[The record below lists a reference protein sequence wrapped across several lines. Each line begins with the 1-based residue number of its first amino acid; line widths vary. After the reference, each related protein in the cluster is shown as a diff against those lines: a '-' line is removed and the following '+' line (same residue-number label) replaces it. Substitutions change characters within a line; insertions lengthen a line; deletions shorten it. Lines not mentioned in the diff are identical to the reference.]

1 MMNKSLLFTANRI
14 LLALFFA
21 LTSFLVN
28 GQTYIV
34 KTNVSSSQS
43 RSTVY
48 DYYFRSNSTNITPIT
63 SVTANY
69 YYLIFNQKPTQ
80 FYYYEYNPENY
91 GCSGP
96 CGEEWTAGLNAI
108 FSSNSCDPLIEGF
121 YYGYDGPFNSEV
133 PFVSLISNQVL
144 VPPTATTDTFCDF
157 VTLKAEGCT
166 GTQRFFWHYSTNGS
180 TYVNT
185 NISTGFNEDFVFD
198 KATYLPANYSGNIY
212 FKVLI
217 DSDSSITGDNIF
229 SNIVSY
235 NVRPCSPQIVG
246 SPVLVQNVCSD
257 SNHATATFT
266 FDRPLNSGEYFSMT
280 LLQETTPGNFSF
292 FNSEPIYAA
301 DFTNQQYTAINLE
314 PGVYLLRYQTL
325 FTSNNLASSQP
336 EDSDPFTITAPA
348 PVTFSTT
355 QVNVLCKNEPTGSIT
370 VTALGGSGSY
380 LYSKDNGTTWQ
391 TTNLFSGLAAA
402 SYDILVKDSN
412 DCLAPDGSQTLTITE
427 PATRVTISNA
437 TVVDPIL
444 NGENTGSI
452 DIDVLDGA
460 PPYTYLWTYDNPN
473 GVSSTFTPT
482 DEDISAL
489 YAGTYTITVTDG
501 SGCTTTA
508 SYTLVDPPVLVP
520 IITVVQEIACFGD
533 TTGVLSASATGGV
546 PGYSFV
552 WKKNGSFL
560 SSDQQI
566 TGLSIGTYTLI
577 VTDNVGGSQEIQYNL
592 TQPASALSA
601 TYSATDVNC
610 FGANNGS
617 ISITAQGGT
626 PPYSYLWKRG
636 TTTLPITTASINNL
650 SPGSYSCQ
658 VIDSKG
664 CVYEIN
670 AITISEPAVIE
681 IVFSN
686 VTHLVDASSNTGAIS
701 VSAIGGSGS
710 LSYQWNTGQ
719 TTASIANL
727 AAGSYALTIT
737 DVNNPSCTL
746 VESYTVTAPPL
757 FTVSIQEDNEIACYG
772 ESTAVLTAVASGGT
786 QGNSPNEYS
795 YSWSGPTIPF
805 TEPTNLASLSNLP
818 AGTYTVQVRD
828 ANNVLRTQSFTVT
841 EPSVL
846 TASYTKTDSSCFG
859 LNNGSINLTPS
870 GGTPSYTFS
879 WRNEQNQ
886 VIATTQNINNLA
898 PGTYSCVIT
907 DTKGCVYSVNN
918 IVIDQPTALVFD
930 SQSITP
936 VSAVGA
942 SDGSIAVVVTT
953 GTPPY
958 MYAWTSSGAGVGTN
972 SASLTNQPIGVYD
985 LVVTDANGCS
995 IANSYTISVIQLLTA
1010 TIQEL
1015 TSIACYGQ
1023 ATASIQVS
1031 PQGGLP
1037 PYSIGWDTGATT
1049 YALSGL
1055 AANTYSVTI
1064 TDSNTPSSS
1073 YTTSYTVTQPSALVI
1088 DGITTTAIACFGS
1101 ATGAIDMS
1109 VSGGTLPY
1117 TFVWKD
1123 QNNTTIGTTEDL
1135 INLSVGTY
1143 FCTITDANGCTVT
1156 TNSQTI
1162 TTNTQ
1167 LNATLTSQ
1175 TNVLIN
1181 GQNTGAID
1189 ITVTGGVMPY
1199 SYLWN
1204 TGSTTEDV
1212 MGLTA
1217 GSYSVVITDQVGC
1230 QTTLNNIVITA
1241 PSPLVV
1247 TPSIDTP
1254 IGCYGQATGQISL
1267 NVTGGVGPYVYT
1279 WNLPNGSI
1287 SNQASLANLVA
1298 GEYTVSVRDVN
1309 NAVQTVSVILTEPS
1323 AIGGAFSSTAVSCG
1337 GNSDGSIT
1345 ITATGG
1351 TAPYSYQWNT
1361 GATTATI
1368 SNAAVG
1374 NYVVLVSD
1382 ANGCEQLFTGG
1393 SVLAAGGI
1401 SITETLVDVSC
1412 GMPNSGSISL
1422 AVSGGSNQFA
1432 ISWDNPSLSG
1442 FNVAGLSGGTY
1453 TGTITDTQNN
1463 CSVPFSY
1470 TLQEP
1475 AQVFFE
1481 LPEIITLCQGQNTT
1495 LTPEVTG
1502 TDVTYSWTSDTGFT
1516 SSANSVTINEQ
1527 GTYTLTVSTINGC
1540 SYTDTVF
1547 VEVLTESIVSEYL
1560 VASHTY
1566 KDEEII
1572 LINVSE
1578 TTTEVYE
1585 WLFPIAAEIISSN
1598 AQTAVIKFAEEGV
1611 YEIGLKAT
1619 NASGCEL
1626 YDYHQLVVEEN
1637 PGLPEDESNSIL
1649 IKEFKVFPNPITQG
1663 ATFNVVVELA
1673 YSLPI
1678 SVSIYE
1684 VSLGSLI
1691 DVTSFSSNTVH
1702 SKAYTLPIS
1711 SGIYYVVVRTPGNVQ
1726 TKKLIIN

>member
-1 MMNKSLLFTANRI
+1 MEKFFKKYFLTFIFYFFLSNLYGQNQHGILIRTTLYPNLGWNGSHAGMHSIIFGNNNLNFTQGHLEAQTVIKYNFFYINDNPSSIDCEASTAGNLTGDCDESLTIPYNKNTFTNANFNGCIANSSIMGIYILPPTTTTTPCVNETIILNNGYHWQYSYDLTNPSGWVDFPSQFQGQRNISFRI
-14 LLALFFA
+14 NQLNNYL
-21 LTSFLVN
+21 
-28 GQTYIV
+28 GKV
-34 KTNVSSSQS
+34 KIH
-43 RSTVY
+43 
-48 DYYFRSNSTNITPIT
+48 FRAGYLNQFTNIRT
-63 SVTANY
+63 
-69 YYLIFNQKPTQ
+69 
-80 FYYYEYNPENY
+80 
-91 GCSGP
+91 
-96 CGEEWTAGLNAI
+96 
-108 FSSNSCDPLIEGF
+108 
-121 YYGYDGPFNSEV
+121 YD
-133 PFVSLISNQVL
+133 I
-144 VPPTATTDTFCDF
+144 
-157 VTLKAEGCT
+157 
-166 GTQRFFWHYSTNGS
+166 
-180 TYVNT
+180 
-185 NISTGFNEDFVFD
+185 I
-198 KATYLPANYSGNIY
+198 
-212 FKVLI
+212 
-217 DSDSSITGDNIF
+217 
-229 SNIVSY
+229 
-235 NVRPCSPQIVG
+235 PCSPQIVG

-257 SNHATATFT
+257 SDQGTSTFT
-266 FDRPLNSGEYFSMT
+266 FDRDLNSGEYFNMT
-280 LLQETTPGNFSF
+280 LYRENGASDILVYSEQVTDTQ
-292 FNSEPIYAA
+292 FNSL
-301 DFTNQQYTAINLE
+301 QYTTYGLG
-314 PGVYLLRYQTL
+314 PGTYYLRYQTFL
-325 FTSNNLASSQP
+325 NNGTAVASA
-336 EDSDPFTITAPA
+336 EDSAPFTITAPA

-391 TTNLFSGLAAA
+391 TTNLFSGLVAG
-402 SYDILVKDSN
+402 SYAILVKDSN
-412 DCLAPDGSQTLTITE
+412 ECLAPDGFQTVTITE
-427 PATRVTISNA
+427 PATRVIISNA

-460 PPYTYLWTYDNPN
+460 PPYSYLWTYDNPN

-501 SGCTTTA
+501 SGCTTTG

-520 IITVVQEIACFGD
+520 TITLTQEIACFGD
-533 TTGVLSASATGGV
+533 TTGILTASATGGV

-560 SSDQQI
+560 SSDPQI

-577 VTDNVGGSQEIQYNL
+577 VTDNVGGSQETQYDL

-626 PPYSYLWKRG
+626 SPYSYLWKRG
-636 TTTLPITTASINNL
+636 TTTLPVTTASINNL

-681 IVFSN
+681 IVFSD
-686 VTHLVDASSNTGAIS
+686 VTDLVDASSDTGAIV

-719 TTASIANL
+719 TTASIADL
-727 AAGSYALTIT
+727 AAGSYTLTIT
-737 DVNNPSCTL
+737 DVNNPSCFITN
-746 VESYTVTAPPL
+746 SFTVTAPPL
-757 FTVSIQEDNEIACYG
+757 FTISIQENNTIDCYG
-772 ESTAVLTAVASGGT
+772 QSTSVLEVLASGGT

-828 ANNVLRTQSFTVT
+828 ANNVLRTQTFTVT

-859 LNNGSINLTPS
+859 LNNGSINLSPS

-886 VIATTQNINNLA
+886 VIANTQNINNLA
-898 PGTYSCVIT
+898 PGTYSCTIT
-907 DTKGCVYSVNN
+907 DAKGCVYSVNN
-918 IVIDQPTALVFD
+918 IVTDQPTALVFD

-936 VSAVGA
+936 VSTVGA

-958 MYAWTSSGAGVGTN
+958 TYAWTSSGASVGSN
-972 SASLTNQPIGVYD
+972 SASLINQPIGVYD

-995 IANSYTISVIQLLTA
+995 ITNTYTISVIQPLTA

-1037 PYSIGWDTGATT
+1037 PYGISWNTGATT
-1049 YALSGL
+1049 YTLSGL
-1055 AANTYSVTI
+1055 VANTYSVTI

-1088 DGITTTAIACFGS
+1088 DGITATSIACFGS
-1101 ATGAIDMS
+1101 TTGAIDMS

-1135 INLSVGTY
+1135 SNLSVGTY
-1143 FCTITDANGCTVT
+1143 FCTITDANGCVFT
-1156 TNSQTI
+1156 TNSQII
-1162 TTNTQ
+1162 TTNAE
-1167 LNATLTSQ
+1167 LSAIVTSQ

-1212 MGLTA
+1212 TNLTA

-1230 QTTLNNIVITA
+1230 QTALTNIVITA
-1241 PSPLVV
+1241 PTPLVV

-1287 SNQASLANLVA
+1287 SNQASLTNLVA
-1298 GEYTVSVRDVN
+1298 GVYAVSVRDVN
-1309 NAVQTVSVILTEPS
+1309 NAVQTASVTLTEPN
-1323 AIGGAFSSTAVSCG
+1323 AIGGTFSSTAVSCG

-1345 ITATGG
+1345 LTATGG

-1442 FNVAGLSGGTY
+1442 FTVTGLSGGTY

-1481 LPEIITLCQGQNTT
+1481 LPEVITLCQGQNTT

-1502 TDVTYSWTSDTGFT
+1502 TDIIYSWTSDTGFS
-1516 SSANSVTINEQ
+1516 SSASSITINEQ

-1585 WLFPIAAEIISSN
+1585 WVFPIAAEIISSN

-1663 ATFNVVVELA
+1663 ASFNVVVELA

-1702 SKAYTLPIS
+1702 SKVYTLPIS
-1711 SGIYYVVVRTPGNVQ
+1711 SGIYYVVLRTPGNVQ